1 MLGWTEDQFW
11 AEVEFVEKI
20 LQTHTD
26 ENQNSTAIRMCHND
40 LHPGKLQYNWNSLKL
55 IETYLQVTLCE
66 TRMVILIQM
75 S

>member
-26 ENQNSTAIRMCHND
+26 ENENSTAIRMCHND
-40 LHPGKLQYNWNSLKL
+40 LHPGKLKHHWNYLKL
-55 IETYLQVTLCE
+55 I
-66 TRMVILIQM
+66 
-75 S
+75 